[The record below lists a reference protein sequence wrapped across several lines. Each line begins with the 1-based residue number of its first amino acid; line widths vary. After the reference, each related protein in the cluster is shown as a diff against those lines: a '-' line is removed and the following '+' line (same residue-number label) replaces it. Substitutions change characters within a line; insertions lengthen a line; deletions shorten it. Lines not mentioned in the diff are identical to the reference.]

1 MRRTVSLFL
10 ALVLMLTLF
19 GCGKKDGGTAW
30 QEQYDLGVRYLSE
43 ENYKEAIIAF
53 ETAIE
58 IDPKRADSYIGLA
71 DVYIQQGDYEKAQE
85 ILRIGLEKTAGSQ
98 VLTDKLSEIS
108 DHSVDDIDG
117 LLIKSL
123 QAENSLA
130 YGDIPKLFSMDFDN
144 LESFWGLPLHSKLE
158 TTQTGSING
167 KEYSYPTTQCYY
179 GSDYGSTVMGN
190 SSALPNTHSVIDASM
205 STSFEEDWGMP
216 TGWLDICFGDDYVT
230 VLRKLHIDENTAK
243 ALEAYKYI
251 EIQIYENEYAYG
263 WAHESG
269 AIVNGVPLPQIYIA
283 FYASDL
289 DKGRRVC
296 IEFAD
301 GEHMDRIIYRNQT
314 LFSEIVGE

>member
-1 MRRTVSLFL
+1 MKQVISVVL
-10 ALVLMLTLF
+10 ALTLALTLCS
-19 GCGKKDGGTAW
+19 CGKKDGGSAW

-85 ILRIGLEKTAGSQ
+85 ILRIGLEKTGGSQ

-123 QAENSLA
+123 QAENSLT

-144 LESFWGLPLHSKLE
+144 LESFWGLPLYSKWE
-158 TTQTGSING
+158 TTQTGSTNG

-179 GSDYGSTVMGN
+179 GSDYGSTVKGN

-205 STSFEEDWGMP
+205 STYF
-216 TGWLDICFGDDYVT
+216 
-230 VLRKLHIDENTAK
+230 ENTAK

-251 EIQIYENEYAYG
+251 EIQIYENKYAYG
-263 WAHESG
+263 WALESG
-269 AIVNGVPLPQIYIA
+269 AIVNGVPLPQIYIT

-301 GEHMDRIIYRNQT
+301 GEHMDRIIYKNQT